1 MKSIFIIEDKDKR
14 FCELRY
20 SVGYC
25 MDKLNYI
32 YQSGIICDR
41 TGADFSLSERIVGY
55 ALSESDFY
63 NLGVEIAENLYCALC
78 SLVRK
83 GLHDETFAIIDSIY
97 KMNKPNRAAPEG
109 DPN

>member
-25 MDKLNYI
+25 MDKFNYI

-41 TGADFSLSERIVGY
+41 KGADISLSEKIVGY

-63 NLGVEIAENLYCALC
+63 NLGVIITENLYCALC

-83 GLHDETFAIIDSIY
+83 GLRDEAFAIIDSIY
-97 KMNKPNRAAPEG
+97 KMNKSNQAAPKS
-109 DPN
+109 DQN